1 MEEDES
7 KITGKRGATDRG
19 NKLGTLVLLSA
30 TLIRDISHISFFGN
44 DFRALFNLSQ
54 VFR

>member
-30 TLIRDISHISFFGN
+30 TLIRDISHTFFC
-44 DFRALFNLSQ
+44 Q
-54 VFR
+54 